1 MSRVVSWLEQR
12 FNLTEIFSFLSNFG
26 LFPTELD
33 TRKPVGEAVR
43 EALSRPL
50 SSYARW
56 PRVLGILSFLLFL
69 FLGLTGL
76 MLAFYYQPSPGMAYE
91 SVTILVR
98 DVAFGWFVHQIHG
111 WAANALLL
119 ILLVRAWRFFFQG
132 LYKKPREA
140 FWMVSVLTFLVAINA
155 DMTGRLLSW
164 TATGYWSTVRALEI
178 FQSLPGLGSLF
189 SFLIGGRTIDAIVL
203 VRFYFLHVAILPLVL
218 VTLFF
223 LNFSAVR
230 RVGLSAQPEQTRT
243 GTGALRVYLYSL
255 LILVLLI
262 FGTLVTLATVIPAP
276 FDRMADPFMTPKGAR
291 PPWYLLA
298 SHAFYDM
305 FPSWFAG
312 WIRGILLEVIL
323 LATLL
328 LPFIDR
334 SPGVAPRDRR
344 FAIAAGIV
352 VLAAWL
358 LFTWHGYRIEAAS

>member
-1 MSRVVSWLEQR
+1 MSRIIAWLEQR
-12 FNLTEIFSFLSNFG
+12 FNLTEMFSFLANFG

-33 TRKPVGEAVR
+33 TRKPVAEAVR
-43 EALSRPL
+43 EALSQPL
-50 SSYARW
+50 HSYARW

-98 DVAFGWFVHQIHG
+98 DVSFGWFVHQIHG

-119 ILLVRAWRFFFQG
+119 ILLVRAWRFYFQG
-132 LYKKPREA
+132 MYKTPREA
-140 FWMVSVLTFLVAINA
+140 FWMVAVLTFLVAINA

-164 TATGYWSTVRALEI
+164 TASGYWSTVRSLEI
-178 FQSLPGLGSLF
+178 FYSLPGLGALF
-189 SFLIGGRTIDAIVL
+189 AFLIGGHTIDAIVL
-203 VRFYFLHVAILPLVL
+203 VRFYFLHVVILPLL
-218 VTLFF
+218 LLGLFF

-230 RVGLSAQPEQTRT
+230 RVGLSAQPEQQRT

-276 FDRMADPFMTPKGAR
+276 FDQMADPFVTPKGAR

-298 SHAFYDM
+298 SHAFYD
-305 FPSWFAG
+305 FLPAGIAG
-312 WIRGILLEVIL
+312 WLRGMLLEAL
-323 LATLL
+323 LAGTLL
-328 LPFIDR
+328 LPFLDR
-334 SPGVAPRDRR
+334 SPGVLPRDRR
-344 FAIAAGIV
+344 VAIAAGLV
-352 VLAAWL
+352 VLVAWL
-358 LFTWHGYRIEAAS
+358 LFTWHGYQIEAIR